1 MASIRCPNPGSR
13 RSGNSEWNGRVAN
26 SGKFA
31 TSAPEYPAPKLSG
44 PCMCFDLAAETKK
57 LRREGIWDLESH
69 NAIALAKYNDLRVV
83 LIAMKA
89 GSRMEGHKA
98 YGSIS
103 IHTLTGRLRLH
114 LPDRAVDIAAE
125 NLVILERSQP
135 HNIEALENCS
145 FLLSVSWAKS
155 A

>member
-1 MASIRCPNPGSR
+1 M
-13 RSGNSEWNGRVAN
+13 SENRKGTTKIGEKSSMGYRH
-26 SGKFA
+26 
-31 TSAPEYPAPKLSG
+31 PEYPAPKLSG

-57 LRREGIWDLESH
+57 LRREGIWDIESH
-69 NAIALAKYNDLRVV
+69 NAIALAKYDDLRVV

-103 IHTLTGRLRLH
+103 IHSLTGRLRLH

-125 NLVILERSQP
+125 NLVILGRSQP
-135 HNIEALENCS
+135 HNIEALENSS

-155 A
+155 S